1 MTNNELLLAISDMMD
16 QKLDTR
22 LKPIETDIKSMKEDI
37 NTLKEDVS
45 SLKTDVSILKTE
57 VAIIKE
63 DVNSLKIN
71 YNTLSTEVSNLKDDV
86 NLLKTDVLSIKLFQE
101 NTILPRLNTIE
112 SCYTGTYTRS
122 KNYADKMQSAFDDID
137 LLKKVVSEHSKK
149 LEHLA

>member
-63 DVNSLKIN
+63 DVNSLN
-71 YNTLSTEVSNLKDDV
+71 V

-112 SCYTGTYTRS
+112 SCYTGTYTRY
-122 KNYADKMQSAFDDID
+122 KNYADKMQPAFDDVD